1 MKMTFHSHA
10 NKTHFHKKGGT
21 LGLLLKVR
29 VLGTQ
34 KWPIE
39 KLFIIRLIWFEGEV
53 NAICL
58 KNKLCVNKI
67 IDFIFF
73 ISNQVKTSERTDF
86 NNENS

>member
-1 MKMTFHSHA
+1 M
-10 NKTHFHKKGGT
+10 
-21 LGLLLKVR
+21 L
-29 VLGTQ
+29 
-34 KWPIE
+34 
-39 KLFIIRLIWFEGEV
+39 
-53 NAICL
+53 CL